1 MTHLPHV
8 QNTWTVGTVLAAATS
23 VTSLLSMLIG
33 GVWFAARLDESTKNI
48 PTLVRQQGE
57 QAQAIAV
64 LQDQQ
69 HYTDMRYAEI
79 MAQLTTINQK
89 LDRSSERALD
99 QRPRSN

>member
-8 QNTWTVGTVLAAATS
+8 HNTWTIGTVLAAATS

-48 PTLVRQQGE
+48 PTIVRQQGE

-79 MAQLTTINQK
+79 MLQLTTINQK
-89 LDRSSERALD
+89 LDRQTDKYNDHLRN
-99 QRPRSN
+99 P